1 MAERPIL
8 FSGPLVRAIFDER
21 KTETRRLITDRSSI
35 ALDIVGESV
44 KWPSDL
50 SRLIL
55 IDDNLLAST
64 DDAGLNFDALVYPRV
79 EPGDRLWVRETWRPL
94 WVDHDGTSATIRYIA
109 NMSERTFVLDRP
121 HVVNEKTRVK
131 AGEKRNW
138 PSIHMPRWAA
148 RIFLRVTDVRAERLQ
163 AIDDAAAIAEGI
175 DGHPCGETCPCCEG
189 SGDFANDPRPGCKNC
204 SSTGRVLVPRR
215 EFSRIWDAIYGNKPG
230 ASWGADPWVW
240 VIKFELDEVK
250 R

>member
-8 FSGPLVRAIFDER
+8 FSGPLVRAILAGR
-21 KTETRRLITDRSSI
+21 KTETRRLVNRRESHASPLAWETRWLDGRAVTSRDRWGDSI
-35 ALDIVGESV
+35 EN
-44 KWPSDL
+44 
-50 SRLIL
+50 RRH
-55 IDDNLLAST
+55 
-64 DDAGLNFDALVYPRV
+64 LVVACENGTSIIHPRV
-79 EPGDRLWVRETWRPL
+79 EPNDILWVRETFAVHDLDFQEVTGKLDEKWPRRCVIYRADQGLDPSRWR
-94 WVDHDGTSATIRYIA
+94 
-109 NMSERTFVLDRP
+109 
-121 HVVNEKTRVK
+121 
-131 AGEKRNW
+131 

-163 AIDDAAAIAEGI
+163 AIDDAGAIAEGI

-230 ASWGADPWVW
+230 ASWDAGPWVW
-240 VIKFELDEVK
+240 VIKFEREEPTP
-250 R
+250 